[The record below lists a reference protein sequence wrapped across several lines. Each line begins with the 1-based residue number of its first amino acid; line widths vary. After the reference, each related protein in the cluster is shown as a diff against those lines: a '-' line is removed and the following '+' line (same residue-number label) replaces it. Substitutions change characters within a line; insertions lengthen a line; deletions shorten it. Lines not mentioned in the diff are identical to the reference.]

1 MRQTLAILLAA
12 VLCGAAPAAATDVG
26 LDLNLHLG
34 SRSPAPIIVEEPP
47 LFLVPPALGIHVAV
61 GVPYEMFYVGG
72 RYYYA
77 KGETWY
83 VSPAYGGPWAV
94 IVHDRL
100 PPGLRKHKVRELVA
114 LRDDEYR
121 RYRREGQHYHGKS
134 YRPERG
140 DHDGGGKK
148 EKHGGGRKHGNHD
161 D

>member
-1 MRQTLAILLAA
+1 MHRTLAILFAA

-34 SRSPAPIIVEEPP
+34 SRAPAPIIVEEPP

-72 RYYYA
+72 RYYCV
-77 KGETWY
+77 KGGSWY
-83 VSPAYGGPWAV
+83 VAPAYGGPWAV
-94 IVHDRL
+94 VVHDRL
-100 PPGLRKHKVRELVA
+100 PPGLRKHKIKELVA

-121 RYRREGQHYHGKS
+121 RYRREREHYHGKS
-134 YRPERG
+134 YRPERD
-140 DHDGGGKK
+140 DHDHK
-148 EKHGGGRKHGNHD
+148 EKHGGKKRHGRHD